1 MPDANVPAVAKSVLV
16 VEDDPA
22 FRDVLTLGLN
32 SEGIKT
38 VAVGSLEGAK
48 EILAKQA
55 IGAVVSDMRLGP
67 ESGLDL
73 LIWMKERGLNI
84 PSVIMTAY
92 ATTETTVQALSLG
105 AVDFLTKAKNDIHE
119 LINVIRGILAESS
132 GSQASKAIEGND
144 VGELVGT
151 SDSIRRI
158 QALIGK
164 FAVADAMVL
173 ITGES
178 GTGKEVAARLIHRYS
193 ARCKGPFVAINC
205 GALPENLLESE
216 LFGFEKGSFTG
227 ATTTSRG
234 LFEEANGGIIFLD
247 EIGEMP
253 LPLQV
258 KLLRVL
264 QELKVRRIGGKQ
276 ERPID
281 VRIICSTNRN
291 IREQVENG
299 NFRQDLYFRL
309 NILNL
314 ELPPLR
320 QRLEDLPHFVDHFLS
335 KACKRLGKPPM
346 SLSQE
351 AMALLGNYSFPGNV
365 RELENLMERFAVLGS
380 GGTLGCDVFPDS
392 LLATL
397 VPDRQAKEQTETHSP
412 NQQCQAELPDSGFYL
427 DAYLN
432 SCKGYFARKALEAAG
447 GNKTKA
453 AHLLRMS
460 VRHFKYLVDEA
471 GGPEALPGQPPKP
484 VDFSLKTDN

>member
-1 MPDANVPAVAKSVLV
+1 LPDVNALAGTKPILI
-16 VEDDPA
+16 VEDDAA
-22 FRDVLTLGLN
+22 FRDVLTLGLT
-32 SEGIKT
+32 SESINT
-38 VAVGSLEGAK
+38 ISVGSLEEAK
-48 EILAKQA
+48 DALTKHPV
-55 IGAVVSDMRLGP
+55 GAVVSDMRLGS

-73 LIWMKERGLNI
+73 LLWMKEKELNI

-105 AVDFLTKAKNDIHE
+105 AVDFLTKAKDDIQE
-119 LINVIRGILAESS
+119 LVNVLRGILAKSS
-132 GSQASKAIEGND
+132 GGKTAIASEADDDG
-144 VGELVGT
+144 LVGA
-151 SDSIRRI
+151 SDAIRRI

-164 FAVADAMVL
+164 FAVADAIVL

-193 ARCKGPFVAINC
+193 ARSKGPFVAINC

-227 ATTTSRG
+227 AHTTSPG

-264 QELKVRRIGGKQ
+264 QELKVRRIGAKR
-276 ERPID
+276 ERAID

-291 IREQVENG
+291 IREEVEKG
-299 NFRQDLYFRL
+299 HFRQDLYFRL

-320 QRLEDLPHFVDHFLS
+320 QRIEDLPFFVSHFLT
-335 KACKRLGKPPM
+335 KACQRLGKPPM

-351 AMALLGNYSFPGNV
+351 ALQMLGEYSFPGNV

-380 GGTLGCDVFPDS
+380 GGLLGCDVFPDS
-392 LLATL
+392 LLAAL
-397 VPDRQAKEQTETHSP
+397 GMGKKGFEQAAPPAPDEP
-412 NQQCQAELPDSGFYL
+412 CQPELPEAGFFLEVFLKTTKSY
-427 DAYLN
+427 Y
-432 SCKGYFARKALEAAG
+432 ARKALEMSG

-453 AHLLRMS
+453 AHLLRMGI
-460 VRHFKYLVDEA
+460 RQFKFLVDEA
-471 GGPEALPGQPPKP
+471 GGPEALPGQQPMPS
-484 VDFSLKTDN
+484 DFKL